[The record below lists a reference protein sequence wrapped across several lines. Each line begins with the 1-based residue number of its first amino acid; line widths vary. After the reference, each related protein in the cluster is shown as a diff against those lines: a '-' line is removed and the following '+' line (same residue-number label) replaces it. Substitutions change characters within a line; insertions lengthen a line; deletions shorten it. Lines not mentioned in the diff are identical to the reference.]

1 MGVNIYNRCYFV
13 FLINV
18 YINTAFTLA
27 WFVAT
32 PSWATTD
39 AELLLKS
46 ISIDYEQS
54 FASKQCDYCNWREK
68 KTYQKPVHTYN
79 TNWTDPKRKKSRVFI
94 SKVYM
99 NLLPDRNGS
108 IG

>member
-32 PSWATTD
+32 PS
-39 AELLLKS
+39 
-46 ISIDYEQS
+46 
-54 FASKQCDYCNWREK
+54 
-68 KTYQKPVHTYN
+68 
-79 TNWTDPKRKKSRVFI
+79 
-94 SKVYM
+94 
-99 NLLPDRNGS
+99 
-108 IG
+108 